1 MDLLIFNSKFL
12 YNGKIAKNVYIEGV
26 NVSDMTKAEA
36 LKAITDKYT
45 PEDLNLT
52 YDGKNIQ
59 YHQKILI

>member
-1 MDLLIFNSKFL
+1 
-12 YNGKIAKNVYIEGV
+12 
-26 NVSDMTKAEA
+26 MTKAEA

>member
-45 PEDLNLT
+45 PEDLNLA